1 MAGEFGFSGFAEA
14 LASGR
19 ESRQQGRLLRSRQEL
34 EEREFGLKEREF
46 EAGIAKE
53 MDAEV
58 KTVTESVRATIRF
71 LSDQLRAG
79 LTLERFP
86 AMVKIIE
93 NGLATLS
100 TLKLPVAMQL
110 GAEFES
116 LRTIKSTVGKEAEIA
131 GVAAGTT
138 EIAKATTILGQVPTT
153 GQREQLAGFEEV
165 VPVRSALLDET
176 GAVTT
181 ATAAELRKQMVIMLG
196 GSAETA
202 LPADLARTGQDLLA
216 ESERIIE
223 AGEEDSPGQALA
235 LAMKRVP
242 LPEALSFSEIADR
255 GIAAVEQEGTKP
267 PTKTDL
273 ASADQ
278 KLRVQEATGA
288 VSAFIDFFGNRI
300 LGQIDPS
307 FVDPDVVVARQ
318 RLALLENEFVV
329 AFKRSPRLPVWEQVK
344 LSRIFQGPAILSS
357 PEGIR
362 VELQN
367 ISQLLTENIEI
378 ERRILEAPVPIE
390 MKQEALSNIISLA
403 GFRARI
409 RAFELNPAFPEFRTV
424 EDVGTASIEDLR
436 GFVERTPEEALNL
449 LPPEV
454 INSMSDRLT
463 KGQ

>member
-1 MAGEFGFSGFAEA
+1 MAGQFGFGGFAEA

-19 ESRQQGRLLRSRQEL
+19 ESRQQGRLESRRL
-34 EEREFGLKEREF
+34 GMEERALGLEEREF
-46 EAGIAKE
+46 EAGLAKE
-53 MDAEV
+53 FKVELNTIEENFRGSVDILAEV
-58 KTVTESVRATIRF
+58 LRGGGSLEERPGLNTLVQSQIATVSKVDPPRGQRMANMYAALQRTPSTAGREAVTTGKALRTETEA
-71 LSDQLRAG
+71 
-79 LTLERFP
+79 TLERP
-86 AMVKIIE
+86 
-93 NGLATLS
+93 LA
-100 TLKLPVAMQL
+100 P
-110 GAEFES
+110 GE
-116 LRTIKSTVGKEAEIA
+116 
-131 GVAAGTT
+131 
-138 EIAKATTILGQVPTT
+138 P
-153 GQREQLAGFEEV
+153 EQLVGFEVEA
-165 VPVRSALLDET
+165 PARSALLDET
-176 GAVTT
+176 GAVKRE
-181 ATAAELRKQMVIMLG
+181 ASAEIRKQAVQMLG

-202 LPADLARTGQDLLA
+202 LPADLARTGQELIA
-216 ESERIIE
+216 EVERILE
-223 AGEEDSPGQALA
+223 AGEEDSVGQALA
-235 LAMKRVP
+235 SAMKRVD

-255 GIAAVEQEGTKP
+255 GIAAVEQEGAKP

-463 KGQ
+463 RGQ